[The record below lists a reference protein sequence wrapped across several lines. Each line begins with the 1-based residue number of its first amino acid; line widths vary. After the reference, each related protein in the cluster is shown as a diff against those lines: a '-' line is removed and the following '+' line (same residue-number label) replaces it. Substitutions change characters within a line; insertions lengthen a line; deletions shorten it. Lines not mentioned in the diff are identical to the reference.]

1 MAEERNE
8 DYSKNDDA
16 KIITG
21 HYIMDGIPKFTGDE
35 LTYSSTKWVQDI
47 DDNAEIFG
55 WTGQQKLIIARR
67 SLAGTAQLW
76 LRTEKV
82 FKTYDELKTAL
93 QKEFPEAINVKQMHE
108 MMSARKK
115 RADETYYQ
123 YMLIMKELG
132 RRAKFPDY
140 VAIQYI
146 IDGISDFESNKLLFY
161 GVTTYPVLKEKIT
174 LYEAF
179 KQKTKKQDATRRDS
193 RPKPAKV
200 IYPVTSKVQPRCY
213 KCGECGHLSSN
224 CTRGVKCF
232 RCNSYGH
239 IGAECKRSSS
249 AEVSHPSTSGTK
261 TERKSMFV
269 HGFDRT
275 TLGGA
280 DAANEASRISDDRMT
295 NRETSMS
302 TNDADRMMTRET
314 SMSTS
319 TSDYSSGT
327 SLIQCQDRRSVMNI
341 NNGDVF
347 HNKSIKNAKLCGH
360 EISKER
366 KCLS

>member
-16 KIITG
+16 KTITG

-249 AEVSHPSTSGTK
+249 AE
-261 TERKSMFV
+261 
-269 HGFDRT
+269 
-275 TLGGA
+275 
-280 DAANEASRISDDRMT
+280 
-295 NRETSMS
+295 
-302 TNDADRMMTRET
+302 
-314 SMSTS
+314 
-319 TSDYSSGT
+319 
-327 SLIQCQDRRSVMNI
+327 
-341 NNGDVF
+341 
-347 HNKSIKNAKLCGH
+347 
-360 EISKER
+360 ISKER